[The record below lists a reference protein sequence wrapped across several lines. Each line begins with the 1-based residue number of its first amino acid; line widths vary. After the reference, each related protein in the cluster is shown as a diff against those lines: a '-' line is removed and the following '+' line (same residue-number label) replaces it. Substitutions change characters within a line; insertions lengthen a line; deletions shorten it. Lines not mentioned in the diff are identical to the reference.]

1 MGRLRNRPV
10 RFKNAKPVKAA
21 NTVKAIWLCG
31 LCVLLGCRGA
41 GPRVNETRE
50 QAYRENNLGVAFLE
64 QFKYA
69 EAADAFRRALGPDGN
84 AGALAIARL
93 NLGLA
98 LLYSQD
104 LAGASRETAEAD
116 RLLPSAPQ
124 PPYVLGL
131 IARAENRTDEARK
144 YFERVR
150 QIDPHDAGTNVNLGQ
165 MFLAERQYA
174 QAIEVLERAVADEPY
189 NVTAVYNLG
198 QALLRSGRTDEGQ
211 RMIERSQTLR
221 TAGYAI
227 TYGTGYLEQG
237 RYAEAIASTG
247 LEPDLIDAAEPAVT
261 FTPALVAPPEGRD
274 RRAES
279 AVPQTAATSP
289 FGRTFATS
297 DLTAEGARALA
308 AGLGGGLTLIDAD
321 GDGNLDLFAA
331 LPDEQRLWRN
341 GRGNWTDVTA
351 AAGLQAIPSG
361 SVAIGAVA
369 ADYDNDGKTDLF
381 VLRYGVSSLY
391 RNDGGGRFTDV
402 TKTAGLAPYP
412 FLPGAAAFVDV
423 DHDGDLDLIVAGLAD
438 VAATLAQEERK
449 DREGRKDTPRVF
461 PRDFEP
467 APLLL
472 LRNNGNGTFTD
483 ITRSAKLD
491 RRAHAVAIAPTDF
504 DNRRDIDLLIVNS
517 DAPPAL
523 FKNVRDGTFNDVAAE
538 AGLDA
543 ISGRGDE
550 ITAIAVGD
558 VNKDDYPD
566 FFFSRSS
573 GGSFALSDGRGRF
586 RIVPA
591 PDGTRGARAA
601 QVIDYDNDGLL
612 DLLTWSADG
621 PHLFRNLGQRWS
633 DLTARAIPRV
643 DGPSGIF
650 GLRGPHALAL
660 ADLDADGW
668 TDIVA
673 ATPAGVSI
681 FRNGGD
687 ARRRSLA
694 VRLAG
699 LVSNRSAAG
708 AKIQVRAG
716 SLSARMETS
725 AATPAI
731 APATAVFGLG
741 SRASADVVRVL
752 WPSGIVQA
760 ETPSG
765 QESTMAIR
773 ELDRKPSS
781 CPFLYTWNGTRF
793 EFITDFLGGG
803 ELGYWEGPGQRN
815 HPDPIEYVRIRGD
828 QLQPSDGRFEIRV
841 TNELEEA
848 LFLDR
853 VQLVAIAH
861 PRGVDVFPDEG
872 MTHPPKP
879 FRLFAVTDERVPAR
893 VSDDHGHDVTDR
905 IARLDRRYPDDF
917 ELIQFRGYA
926 ATHTLTLDLR
936 PDPESHIPNPDVLLL
951 TAWTDYAFSS
961 DNLAA
966 HQAGLSLQPP
976 SLDIKSVGGVWRTA
990 IADIGIPVGRP
1001 QTIVV
1006 DLAGRL
1012 RSGEHEVR
1020 LVTNM
1025 RIYWDRIVAARKA
1038 SSAVSQAMQMVR
1050 VDPIAASL
1058 RARGFSAEVR
1068 PDGSEPP
1075 GYDYSRVT
1083 ADAGW
1088 KVMPGRYT
1096 REGDVRELL
1105 LAADDRFAIARP
1117 GDEIAIAFDAGA
1129 AGRVPDGWTT
1139 TFLLMGDGFSKEMD
1153 INSASPDTVEPLP
1166 FHAMG
1171 RYPDRSANGPL
1182 HRSDYRR
1189 YLELYNTRLIPR
1201 SLPPLIRFHE
1211 LVSQNRAS
1219 SDRKSP

>member
-1 MGRLRNRPV
+1 
-10 RFKNAKPVKAA
+10 
-21 NTVKAIWLCG
+21 
-31 LCVLLGCRGA
+31 
-41 GPRVNETRE
+41 VNETRE
-50 QAYRENNLGVAFLE
+50 QAYRENNLGVALLE

-69 EAADAFRRALGPDGN
+69 EAADAFRRALGPGGN
-84 AGALAIARL
+84 ASALAIARL
-93 NLGLA
+93 NLGIA

-131 IARAENRTDEARK
+131 IARADNRTDEARK

-174 QAIEVLERAVADEPY
+174 NAIEVLERAVADEPY

-247 LEPDLIDAAEPAVT
+247 LEPDLIDTAEPAVT
-261 FTPALVAPPEGRD
+261 FTPAVIDRAAQTTPP
-274 RRAES
+274 
-279 AVPQTAATSP
+279 ATSP
-289 FGRTFATS
+289 FGRTFAAG
-297 DLTAEGARALA
+297 DLTAEGSRALA
-308 AGLGGGLTLIDAD
+308 AALGGGLTLIDVD
-321 GDGNLDLFAA
+321 GDGNLDLFVAA
-331 LPDEQRLWRN
+331 PDGQRLWRN
-341 GRGNWTDVTA
+341 GRGSWTDVTA

-423 DHDGDLDLIVAGLAD
+423 DHDGDLDLVIAGLAD
-438 VAATLAQEERK
+438 VAATAQRGAA
-449 DREGRKDTPRVF
+449 REVVF

-483 ITRSAKLD
+483 ITRGAKLD

-538 AGLDA
+538 VGLDA

-591 PDGTRGARAA
+591 PDGTRGASAA

-621 PHLFRNLGQRWS
+621 PHLFRNLGERWS

-643 DGPSGIF
+643 DRPSGIF

-668 TDIVA
+668 TDAVA

-687 ARRRSLA
+687 ARRRSLT

-793 EFITDFLGGG
+793 EFVTDFLGGG

-828 QLQPSDGRFEIRV
+828 QLQPSDGRFDIRV

-879 FRLFAVTDERVPAR
+879 FRLFTVTDERVPAR
-893 VSDDHGHDVTDR
+893 ASDDHGHDVTDR

-926 ATHTLTLDLR
+926 ETHALTLDLR
-936 PDPESHIPNPDVLLL
+936 DSSNPDSLITRPKSLASNPQSLIPNPYVLLL
-951 TAWTDYAFSS
+951 TGFTDYAFSS

-966 HQAGLSLQPP
+966 HQAGLSLRPP
-976 SLDIKSVGGVWRTA
+976 SLEIKSVGGIWRTA

-1012 RSGEHEVR
+1012 RPGEHEVR

-1025 RIYWDRIVAARKA
+1025 RIYWDRILLARHA
-1038 SSAVSQAMQMVR
+1038 SSAASQSVELVR
-1050 VDPIAASL
+1050 IDPIAAAL

-1068 PDGSEPP
+1068 PDGNEPP
-1075 GYDYSRVT
+1075 GYDYARVT
-1083 ADAGW
+1083 GDAGW

-1105 LAADDRFAIARP
+1105 LASDDMFAITRP
-1117 GDEIAIAFDAGA
+1117 GDEIAIAFDAEA
-1129 AGRVPDGWTT
+1129 AGPVPEGWTR
-1139 TFLLMGDGFSKEMD
+1139 TFLLMADGFSKEMD
-1153 INSASPDTVEPLP
+1153 INSASPDTVGPLP

-1171 RYPDRSANGPL
+1171 RYPDRLTNAPL
-1182 HRSDYRR
+1182 HRSDYQR
-1189 YLELYNTRLIPR
+1189 YLDLYNTRLVPR

-1211 LVSQNRAS
+1211 LPSENRVSS
-1219 SDRKSP
+1219 ERKSP

>member
-1 MGRLRNRPV
+1 
-10 RFKNAKPVKAA
+10 
-21 NTVKAIWLCG
+21 
-31 LCVLLGCRGA
+31 
-41 GPRVNETRE
+41 VNETRE

-69 EAADAFRRALGPDGN
+69 EAAAAFRRALAPGGD
-84 AGALAIARL
+84 AGGLAIARL

-131 IARAENRTDEARK
+131 IARAENRTDEARRF
-144 YFERVR
+144 FERVQ

-211 RMIERSQTLR
+211 RMVERSQTLR

-247 LEPDLIDAAEPAVT
+247 LEPDLIDTAEPVVT
-261 FTPALVAPPEGRD
+261 FTPAAIDRAPET
-274 RRAES
+274 RA
-279 AVPQTAATSP
+279 QQAASP
-289 FGRTFATS
+289 LGRTFAAR

-308 AGLGGGLTLIDAD
+308 AALGGGLTLIDFD
-321 GDGNLDLFAA
+321 GDGTLDLFVAA
-331 LPDEQRLWRN
+331 PDGQRLWRN
-341 GRGNWTDVTA
+341 ARGSWTDVTA

-361 SVAIGAVA
+361 SVAVGAVA
-369 ADYDNDGKTDLF
+369 ADYDNDGRTDLF

-402 TKTAGLAPYP
+402 TMTAGLAPYP

-438 VAATLAQEERK
+438 VAATVESLRSS
-449 DREGRKDTPRVF
+449 RPLRSSVVF

-491 RRAHAVAIAPTDF
+491 LRAHVVAIAPTDF
-504 DNRRDIDLLIVNS
+504 DNRRDIDLLIVKS

-523 FKNVRDGTFNDVAAE
+523 FKNVRDGTFHDVATE
-538 AGLDA
+538 VGLNAINGRDDA
-543 ISGRGDE
+543 V
-550 ITAIAVGD
+550 TAVAVVD

-566 FFFSRSS
+566 FFFSRTS

-586 RIVPA
+586 RVVPA

-601 QVIDYDNDGLL
+601 QMIDYDNDGLL

-643 DGPSGIF
+643 DRPSEIF

-668 TDIVA
+668 TDVVA
-673 ATPAGVSI
+673 ATPAGVTI

-687 ARRRSLA
+687 ARRRSLT

-716 SLSARMETS
+716 SLSARIETS
-725 AATPAI
+725 AATPAV

-760 ETPSG
+760 ETPSE

-793 EFITDFLGGG
+793 EFVTDFLGGG

-828 QLQPSDGRFEIRV
+828 QLQPSNGRFEIRV

-879 FRLFAVTDERVPAR
+879 FRLFTVTDERVPAR

-936 PDPESHIPNPDVLLL
+936 PDPKSQIPNPDVLLL

-966 HQAGLSLQPP
+966 HQAGLSLRPP

-1012 RSGEHEVR
+1012 RPGEHEVR

-1025 RIYWDRIVAARKA
+1025 RIYWDRILVARHAWSAA
-1038 SSAVSQAMQMVR
+1038 SQSVQLVR
-1050 VDPIAASL
+1050 MDPIGAAL

-1068 PDGSEPP
+1068 PDGKEPP
-1075 GYDYSRVT
+1075 GYDYARVT
-1083 ADAGW
+1083 GDAGW

-1105 LAADDRFAIARP
+1105 LASDDMFAIARP
-1117 GDEIAIAFDAGA
+1117 GDEIAIAFDAEA
-1129 AGRVPDGWTT
+1129 AGPVPEGWTR
-1139 TFLLMGDGFSKEMD
+1139 TFLLMADGFSKEMD
-1153 INSASPDTVEPLP
+1153 INSASPDTVGPLP

-1171 RYPDRSANGPL
+1171 RYPDRLTKGPL
-1182 HRSDYRR
+1182 HRSDYQR
-1189 YLELYNTRLIPR
+1189 YVDLYNTRLVPR
-1201 SLPPLIRFHE
+1201 LLPPLIRFHE
-1211 LVSQNRAS
+1211 LPSDNRARLE
-1219 SDRKSP
+1219 RKSP

>member
-1 MGRLRNRPV
+1 
-10 RFKNAKPVKAA
+10 
-21 NTVKAIWLCG
+21 
-31 LCVLLGCRGA
+31 
-41 GPRVNETRE
+41 VNETRE

-69 EAADAFRRALGPDGN
+69 EAADAFRRALGPGGN

-93 NLGLA
+93 NLGIA

-131 IARAENRTDEARK
+131 IARAENRTDEARRF
-144 YFERVR
+144 FERVQ

-211 RMIERSQTLR
+211 RMVERSQTLR

-247 LEPDLIDAAEPAVT
+247 LEPDLIDTAEPAVT
-261 FTPALVAPPEGRD
+261 FTPAAIDRAPET
-274 RRAES
+274 RA
-279 AVPQTAATSP
+279 QHAASP
-289 FGRTFATS
+289 LGRTFAAG
-297 DLTAEGARALA
+297 DLTAGGARALA
-308 AGLGGGLTLIDAD
+308 AALGGGLTLIDFD
-321 GDGNLDLFAA
+321 GDGTLDLFVAA
-331 LPDEQRLWRN
+331 PDRQRLWRN
-341 GRGNWTDVTA
+341 ARGSWTDVTA

-361 SVAIGAVA
+361 SVAVGAVA
-369 ADYDNDGKTDLF
+369 ADYDNDGRTDLF

-402 TKTAGLAPYP
+402 TMTAGLAPYP

-438 VAATLAQEERK
+438 VAATTESLRSS
-449 DREGRKDTPRVF
+449 RPLRSSLVF

-472 LRNNGNGTFTD
+472 LRNNANGTFTD

-491 RRAHAVAIAPTDF
+491 LRAHVVAIAPTDF

-523 FKNVRDGTFNDVAAE
+523 FKNVRDGTFNDVATE
-538 AGLDA
+538 VGLNAITGRDDA
-543 ISGRGDE
+543 V
-550 ITAIAVGD
+550 TAVAVGD

-566 FFFSRSS
+566 FFFSRTS

-586 RIVPA
+586 RMVPA
-591 PDGTRGARAA
+591 PDGARGASAA
-601 QVIDYDNDGLL
+601 QMIDYDNDGLL

-633 DLTARAIPRV
+633 DDRSAKALAER
-643 DGPSGIF
+643 PSPTDRSAEAF
-650 GLRGPHALAL
+650 ALLSAHALAF

-668 TDIVA
+668 TDVVA
-673 ATPAGVSI
+673 ATPAGVTM

-687 ARRRSLA
+687 ARRRSLT

-725 AATPAI
+725 AATPAV

-765 QESTMAIR
+765 PESTMAIR

-793 EFITDFLGGG
+793 EFVTDFLGGG

-879 FRLFAVTDERVPAR
+879 FRLFIVTDERVPAR

-917 ELIQFRGYA
+917 ALAPFRGYA
-926 ATHTLTLDLR
+926 RTHSLALDVRDSGFGIRDSLGIR
-936 PDPESHIPNPDVLLL
+936 DSNKTNHAARIPTNPKSQIPNPDVLLL
-951 TAWTDYAFSS
+951 TGFTDYAFSS

-966 HQAGLSLQPP
+966 HQAGLSLRPP
-976 SLDIKSVGGVWRTA
+976 SLEIKSVGGVWRTA

-1012 RSGEHEVR
+1012 RPGEHEVR
-1020 LVTNM
+1020 IVTNM
-1025 RIYWDRIVAARKA
+1025 RIYWDRIFLARHA
-1038 SSAVSQAMQMVR
+1038 SSAASQSVELVR
-1050 VDPIAASL
+1050 IDPIAAAL

-1068 PDGSEPP
+1068 PDGNEPP
-1075 GYDYSRVT
+1075 GYDYARVT
-1083 ADAGW
+1083 GDAGW

-1105 LAADDRFAIARP
+1105 LASDDKFAIARP
-1117 GDEIAIAFDAGA
+1117 GDEIAIAFDAEA
-1129 AGRVPDGWTT
+1129 AGPVPEGWTR
-1139 TFLLMGDGFSKEMD
+1139 TFLLMADGFSKEMD
-1153 INSASPDTVEPLP
+1153 INSASPDTVGPLP

-1171 RYPDRSANGPL
+1171 RYPDRLTNAPL
-1182 HRSDYRR
+1182 HRSDYQR
-1189 YLELYNTRLIPR
+1189 YLDLYNTRLVPR

-1211 LVSQNRAS
+1211 LPSENRARLE
-1219 SDRKSP
+1219 RKSP